1 MQNKMFILHCNKTAG
16 VSTMTNPT
24 AEINAL
30 IEQSKKFAE
39 PMTRLTA
46 FSVASFEKLARHGY
60 GVAGDALEYS
70 LAAMQ
75 TSAASREAPEAFKS
89 QTALA
94 QHFVERQTQRTQ
106 EFSKLA
112 EEIRAGYTAWFEQA
126 STDFKSKTH
135 KVADAA

>member
-1 MQNKMFILHCNKTAG
+1 
-16 VSTMTNPT
+16 MTNPT

-46 FSVASFEKLARHGY
+46 LSIQSFEKLARHQY

-70 LAAMQ
+70 IAALQ
-75 TSAASREAPEAFKS
+75 TGVATTEVPEYFKS

-94 QHFVERQTQRTQ
+94 QTYVDRQTQRTQ
-106 EFSKLA
+106 ELTKLA
-112 EEIRAGYTAWFEQA
+112 DEIRANYTSWFDQA
-126 STDFKSKTH
+126 SADFKAKTA